1 MPGRTLSGRKR
12 RVFSSVFSGA
22 NISQPTPVAT
32 PATGFT
38 VPGQAFGAPPPVH
51 HDKFSFQSSDN
62 RGSQSFK
69 ALPSEASSHIQDQV
83 RWDRSWHIA
92 TQILSLPDFP
102 MNRAVLV
109 PLKPERESLGSDFY
123 NALED
128 VLYPQTYVPFARQT
142 EDIILWH
149 TSQVRHHFLHQVL
162 PVILRLREHEPAAA
176 ILLKSIKIV
185 EAAHRQYHHGL
196 SFIKEQVDLSSPGTS
211 GPAMAKFRRDLDA
224 IVSNSLIEP
233 LSDALMEILKQHVY
247 AILGLPQKDFDC
259 PPATVLPENSE
270 TEKSRREILNLVE
283 SFRKLG
289 LAGERF
295 QVCFAEIMNTAMME
309 YVHRACKGSWGLA
322 DMAKIPQD
330 KHGASSSMDRI
341 SALPRTAHNSSPSP
355 CVTDLCG
362 WIENRYAKLAV
373 QVLNMLG
380 TRSVSWT
387 DKEKYKEMSIGR
399 LAELRTKELF
409 NIVAEWPDS
418 NGALDDLRTAITT
431 PQRRLRLT
439 EVFAERLGGKL
450 LHPGT
455 STLRILQMYISMIW
469 SFHSLD
475 HSKVLLDR
483 VAYPLQLYL
492 CSREDTVRI
501 IIAGLLSDTE
511 DAQGNPIT
519 SASDK
524 LVELA
529 QLLNHGSD
537 QLSKRANDEELDW
550 HDMDWVPDPVDAGPG
565 YKRSKN
571 ADIIGT
577 LIGVLGSQD
586 VFIKE
591 FQGIIGENLL
601 KHEGTF
607 EKEVKVLE
615 LLKIRFGEAPLQACE
630 VMLKD
635 IQDSGR
641 VNGVI
646 RRNQN
651 LDPSEQEIHAAT
663 SKADMTDEDFS
674 PEGLLKPSLHAKI
687 LSRLFWPQLHEES
700 YLIPESIIQLQK
712 RYEEGFESLKATRKL
727 TWLHALGQATVELE
741 LEDRT
746 VIEEV
751 HTWQATVIWAFQS
764 DEADDKDLRRNVQG
778 LVESL
783 EMDEALVRS
792 ALKFWV
798 NKLVLHETSP
808 NTFAVLETLNKEDR
822 ARSKAQAAAS
832 AAAGGSDESLDDTEL
847 AANDGIGKEKMGIYW
862 QFIQGMLKN
871 SSSQM
876 PLQKIAM
883 MLKMLISDGFPYSN
897 EELQEFLARKVADGS
912 LELAGGKYRLKK

>member
-1 MPGRTLSGRKR
+1 MPGRTLAQRKR
-12 RVFSSVFSGA
+12 RVFDSVFGGA
-22 NISQPTPVAT
+22 EISQPTPVST

-38 VPGQAFGAPPPVH
+38 APGQAFGTPTPAHQV
-51 HDKFSFQSSDN
+51 KSSFQSPDH
-62 RGSQSFK
+62 RGS
-69 ALPSEASSHIQDQV
+69 ASSKGISSDASNHIQDQI
-83 RWDRSWHIA
+83 RWDRSWHVV
-92 TQILSLPDFP
+92 TRTFSLPELP
-102 MNRAVLV
+102 ENRGILE
-109 PLKPERESLGSDFY
+109 PLKPERESIGLDFY

-142 EDIILWH
+142 EDVIVWH
-149 TSQVRHHFLHQVL
+149 TSQVRYHFLHQVL
-162 PVILRLREHEPAAA
+162 PSILRLRDHHIPAA
-176 ILLKSIKIV
+176 ILLKSIKIL

-196 SFIKEQVDLSSPGTS
+196 SFIKEQLDASSPGTS
-211 GPAMAKFRRDLDA
+211 GPTISKFRRDLDA
-224 IVSNSLIEP
+224 IVSNSVMEP
-233 LSDALMEILKQHVY
+233 LSDALGKVLKRHVCT
-247 AILGLPQKDFDC
+247 ILGLPEVGNDQSQG
-259 PPATVLPENSE
+259 TILPETTE
-270 TEKSRREILNLVE
+270 TEKSRREILSLVE
-283 SFRKLG
+283 SFRKVGLG
-289 LAGERF
+289 GETF
-295 QVCFAEIMNTAMME
+295 QVCFADIMNNAMME
-309 YVHRACKGSWGLA
+309 YVYRGCKGIWSMEEA
-322 DMAKIPQD
+322 DT
-330 KHGASSSMDRI
+330 ASIERGVSSTANRTSI
-341 SALPRTAHNSSPSP
+341 LPRTAHNASPSR
-355 CVTDLCG
+355 CVTDLCS

-409 NIVAEWPDS
+409 DIVGNWPRS

-439 EVFAERLGGKL
+439 EVFSERLGGQL

-455 STLRILQMYISMIW
+455 STLQILQTYIPMIW

-511 DAQGNPIT
+511 DAQGVPIN
-519 SASDK
+519 SANDK

-529 QLLNHGSD
+529 QLLNNGSD
-537 QLSKRANDEELDW
+537 QVGKRANDEELDW
-550 HDMDWVPDPVDAGPG
+550 HDMDWIPDPVDAGPG

-591 FQGIIGENLL
+591 FQTIIGENLL
-601 KHEGTF
+601 KHDGAF
-607 EKEVKVLE
+607 EKEIKVLE

-635 IQDSGR
+635 IQDSSR

-663 SKADMTDEDFS
+663 SKASMTDEDLN
-674 PEGLLKPSLHAKI
+674 PEGLHKPSLHAKI

-700 YLIPESIIQLQK
+700 YLIPESILLLQK
-712 RYEEGFESLKATRKL
+712 RYEEGFETLKAARKL

-746 VIEEV
+746 IIEEV
-751 HTWQATVIWAFQS
+751 HTWQATVIWEFQS
-764 DEADDKDLRRNVQG
+764 DGTANAEPQRSVQE
-778 LVESL
+778 LVNCL

-798 NKLVLHETSP
+798 NKLVLHEVSP

-822 ARSKAQAAAS
+822 ARSNAQAAAS
-832 AAAGGSDESLDDTEL
+832 AATGGGEDSVDDTGL

-862 QFIQGMLKN
+862 SYIQGMLKN

-897 EELQEFLARKVADGS
+897 EELQEFLGRKVADGS
-912 LELAGGKYRLKK
+912 LDLVGGKYKLKK